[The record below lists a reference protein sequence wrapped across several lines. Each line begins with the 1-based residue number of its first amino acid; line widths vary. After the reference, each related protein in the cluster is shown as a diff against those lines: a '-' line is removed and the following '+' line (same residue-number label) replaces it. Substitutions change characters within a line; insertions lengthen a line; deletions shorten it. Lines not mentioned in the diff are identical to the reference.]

1 MSENIYPEK
10 IPASMIS
17 FPPHI
22 VFLKRIVYIFL
33 FLGSMVCPVFAQ
45 TPTPVQAIILDGIHK
60 FSPDDNPAYSSPDYD
75 DSRWQSISV
84 PGSWQAQS
92 IKPKR
97 GIGWYRI
104 HCVIPAAFKNIDPAI
119 LLGRIGDADEV
130 FFNGLRIGSEGST
143 SEQFIEASKIQRLYK
158 VPREHIRFDSDNVI
172 AVRVLNTY
180 LYGGIFDSGVKIGDH
195 RDLLLESLKRY
206 KETLSWEFCFFTLF
220 ALFFLSCLFFY
231 IKGLR
236 DREYFY
242 FWFFITLYGALFFI
256 GSVTFYTTGLKTQ
269 LVQKVIN
276 AISAFLPASLLLLL
290 LHFYKEK
297 ITVYIKGMSVSFIV
311 IALLTAFFY
320 DHTARIYLYTLWKLL
335 FILTAS
341 FLAFVAV
348 KASVRKFYES
358 GTILLGIIGLIAGF
372 ILESLGGIDLL
383 YMTGFFLWDYAT
395 VFFMICVMYALTS
408 RYTRIKEL
416 QSASV
421 KIFDAHEEERKRLAR
436 ELHDGIGTSLLAT
449 KMKLQMLEAQ
459 AKDNMPMDKQ
469 AFPELISE
477 INLSIEELRAV
488 SMDLRPSFLENTEL
502 VEAIKWHA
510 RKVRERSGVEVN
522 VLAGDIGQIS
532 LKIKEHFYRIFQE
545 ALNNAV
551 KHSGATRAEVLL
563 SRDQSFLVLEI
574 QDNGKGF
581 VPAGIKRDQGIG
593 LYTIRERVELLGGI
607 IRIKSS
613 DTIGTDI
620 FIEVPVA

>member
-1 MSENIYPEK
+1 MRSFSSYINLPK
-10 IPASMIS
+10 RLLPFFLLLVVTVFPVPAHS
-17 FPPHI
+17 
-22 VFLKRIVYIFL
+22 
-33 FLGSMVCPVFAQ
+33 Q
-45 TPTPVQAIILDGIHK
+45 TMEQAIILDGLHK
-60 FSPDDNPAYSSPDYD
+60 FAPDDNPAYSSPTYQDTN
-75 DSRWQSISV
+75 WQQIKI
-84 PGSWQAQS
+84 PGSWQSQGVR
-92 IKPKR
+92 PEQ

-104 HCVIPAAFKNIDPAI
+104 HCIIPEAFKNIDPAI

-130 FFNGLRIGSEGST
+130 FFNGLRIGGEGII
-143 SEQFIEASKIQRLYK
+143 SEQFVEASKMQRLYRI
-158 VPREHIRFDSDNVI
+158 PRKYISFDSDNLI

-180 LYGGIFDSGVKIGDH
+180 LNGGIFDKGIKIGDY
-195 RDLLLESLKRY
+195 RDLQLDTSKRY
-206 KETLSWEFCFFTLF
+206 EETLIWEFCFFTLF

-236 DREYFY
+236 DKEYFY
-242 FWFFITLYGALFFI
+242 FWFFITLYGALFFV
-256 GSVTFYTTGLKTQ
+256 GSVTFYNTGLKTRF
-269 LVQKVIN
+269 VQQVIN
-276 AISAFLPASLLLLL
+276 SISAFLPASLMLLL

-297 ITVYIKGMSVSFIV
+297 LTVSMKGVFVSFIG
-311 IALLTAFFY
+311 IALMTAFFY
-320 DHTARIYLYTLWKLL
+320 NYTARIYLYSVWKIL
-335 FILTAS
+335 FTLTAL
-341 FLAFVAV
+341 FLAFVAI
-348 KASVRKFYES
+348 KAFVRRLYES
-358 GTILLGIIGLIAGF
+358 GTILLGIIGLIIGF

-459 AKDNMPMDKQ
+459 VKDNIPIDKR

-477 INLSIEELRAV
+477 IDLSIEELREV

-510 RKVRERSGVEVN
+510 RKVRDRSAVEVN
-522 VLAGDIGQIS
+522 VSAGDIGQIS
-532 LKIKEHFYRIFQE
+532 LKIKENFYRIFQE

-551 KHSGATRAEVLL
+551 KHSGATRVDVLL
-563 SRDQSFLVLEI
+563 SRDQFFIVLEI

-581 VPAGIKRDQGIG
+581 VPAGINQDQGIG

-613 DTIGTDI
+613 DKIGTDI
-620 FIEVPVA
+620 FVEVPIA

>member
-1 MSENIYPEK
+1 MFLMKIRAFSLIIIMSILPFF
-10 IPASMIS
+10 AIS
-17 FPPHI
+17 
-22 VFLKRIVYIFL
+22 VN
-33 FLGSMVCPVFAQ
+33 AQ
-45 TPTPVQAIILDGIHK
+45 VLATPLILDGTHK
-60 FSPDDNPAYSSPDYD
+60 FSQDDNPAYASTAYD
-75 DSRWQSISV
+75 DSSWQTIV
-84 PGSWQAQS
+84 IPGSWQSQK
-92 IKPKR
+92 IKPSR
-97 GIGWYRI
+97 GTGWYRI
-104 HCVIPAAFKNIDPAI
+104 HSIIPDAFRNIDAAI
-119 LLGRIGDADEV
+119 LLGRIGDADEA
-130 FFNGLRIGSEGST
+130 FFNGLRIGGEGLIG
-143 SEQFIEASKIQRLYK
+143 EQFVEASKIQRLYK
-158 VPREHIRFDSDNVI
+158 IPREHIRFDSDNVI

-180 LYGGIFDSGVKIGDH
+180 LNGGIFDSGVKIGDY
-195 RDLLLESLKRY
+195 RDLLLETLKRY
-206 KETLSWEFCFFTLF
+206 KETLIWEFCFFTLF

-242 FWFFITLYGALFFI
+242 FWFFITLYGTLFFI
-256 GSVTFYTTGLKTQ
+256 GSVTFYDTGLKTRF
-269 LVQKVIN
+269 VQQVIN

-297 ITVYIKGMSVSFIV
+297 VTVYMKGIIV
-311 IALLTAFFY
+311 VFFGIALMTAFFHTY
-320 DHTARIYLYTLWKLL
+320 TARISLYILWKIL
-335 FILTAS
+335 FILTAL
-341 FLAFVAV
+341 FLAFVAI
-348 KASVRKFYES
+348 KAFVRKFYES
-358 GTILLGIIGLIAGF
+358 GTILLGILGLIVGF

-383 YMTGFFLWDYAT
+383 YITGFFLWDYAT

-421 KIFDAHEEERKRLAR
+421 KIFNVHEEERKRLAR

-459 AKDNMPMDKQ
+459 AKDNMPMDKR

-510 RKVRERSGVEVN
+510 KKVKERSGIEVN
-522 VLAGDIGQIS
+522 VSAGDIGQIS
-532 LKIKEHFYRIFQE
+532 LKIKENFYRIFQE
-545 ALNNAV
+545 ALNNAL
-551 KHSGATRAEVLL
+551 KHSGATKAEVLL
-563 SRDQSFLVLEI
+563 SRDKSYIVLEI
-574 QDNGKGF
+574 QDNGRGF
-581 VPAGIKRDQGIG
+581 RPAGTEQDQGIG

-613 DTIGTDI
+613 DKIGTDI
-620 FIEVPVA
+620 FIEVPIE

>member
-1 MSENIYPEK
+1 MRFFSSHAK
-10 IPASMIS
+10 FFKQM
-17 FPPHI
+17 PPLLLLF
-22 VFLKRIVYIFL
+22 VFITCHAFGQSLT
-33 FLGSMVCPVFAQ
+33 GE
-45 TPTPVQAIILDGIHK
+45 QAIMLDGFHK
-60 FSPDDNPAYSSPDYD
+60 FAPDDNPAYSVTDYRD
-75 DSRWQSISV
+75 TEWLQIRI
-84 PGSWQAQS
+84 PGSWQSQD
-92 IKPKR
+92 IKPKG

-104 HCVIPAAFKNIDPAI
+104 HCIIPQAFSNIDPAV

-130 FFNGLRIGSEGST
+130 FFNGLRIGGEGIIGK
-143 SEQFIEASKIQRLYK
+143 QFVEASKIQRLYK
-158 VPREHIRFDSDNVI
+158 IPREHIRFDSDNVI
-172 AVRVLNTY
+172 AVRVMNTY
-180 LYGGIFDSGVKIGDH
+180 LNGGIFDSGVRLGDH
-195 RDLLLESLKRY
+195 RDLQIETLKRY

-242 FWFFITLYGALFFI
+242 FWFFITLYGTLFFI
-256 GSVTFYTTGLKTQ
+256 GSVTFYNTGFKTQ
-269 LVQKVIN
+269 FVQQVIN
-276 AISAFLPASLLLLL
+276 SISAFLPASLMLLL

-297 ITVYIKGMSVSFIV
+297 LTVYMKGISVSFIG
-311 IALLTAFFY
+311 IALMTAFFTNY
-320 DHTARIYLYTLWKLL
+320 ASRIYLYTAWKIL
-335 FILTAS
+335 FTLTAL
-341 FLAFVAV
+341 FLAFVAI
-348 KASVRKFYES
+348 KAFVRRFYES
-358 GTILLGIIGLIAGF
+358 GTILLGIIGLIVGF

-383 YMTGFFLWDYAT
+383 SMTGFFLWDYST

-459 AKDNMPMDKQ
+459 AKGNIPIDKR

-502 VEAIKWHA
+502 IEAIKWHA
-510 RKVRERSGVEVN
+510 RKVRERSAVEVN
-522 VLAGDIGQIS
+522 VSAGDIGQIS
-532 LKIKEHFYRIFQE
+532 LKIKENFYRIFQE

-551 KHSGATRAEVLL
+551 KHSGATRVEVLL
-563 SRDQSFLVLEI
+563 SRDQSYIILEI
-574 QDNGKGF
+574 QDNGRGF
-581 VPAGIKRDQGIG
+581 VPADIKQDQGIG

-613 DTIGTDI
+613 DKIGTDI
-620 FIEVPVA
+620 FIEVPIQ

>member
-1 MSENIYPEK
+1 MKSLSEYSGRLN
-10 IPASMIS
+10 
-17 FPPHI
+17 HH
-22 VFLKRIVYIFL
+22 FLFFTPFLL
-33 FLGSMVCPVFAQ
+33 FLGLMASPVFEQSQAAEH
-45 TPTPVQAIILDGIHK
+45 AIILDGIHK
-60 FSPDDNPAYSSPDYD
+60 FSPDDNPAFSSADYND
-75 DSRWQSISV
+75 TQWQQIKI
-84 PGSWQAQS
+84 PGSWQSQG
-92 IKPKR
+92 IKSAR

-104 HCVIPAAFKNIDPAI
+104 HCVIPDAFRNIDPAI

-130 FFNGLRIGSEGST
+130 FLNGLKIGGEGLISK
-143 SEQFIEASKIQRLYK
+143 QFVEASKIQRLYK
-158 VPREHIRFDSDNVI
+158 VPREDIRFNSDNVI

-180 LYGGIFDSGVKIGDH
+180 LNGGIFDSGVKIGDY
-195 RDLLLESLKRY
+195 RDLLLERSKRY
-206 KETLSWEFCFFTLF
+206 EETLIWEFCFFTVF

-256 GSVTFYTTGLKTQ
+256 GSVTFYNTGLKTR
-269 LVQKVIN
+269 LVQQVIN
-276 AISAFLPASLLLLL
+276 ATSAFLPASLLLLL

-297 ITVYIKGMSVSFIV
+297 FTVYMKGMSVSFIG
-311 IALLTAFFY
+311 IALMTTFFY
-320 DHTARIYLYTLWKLL
+320 NYTARIYLYTLWKIL

-459 AKDNMPMDKQ
+459 VKNKVPMDKQ

-510 RKVRERSGVEVN
+510 KKVKERSGVEVN
-522 VLAGDIGQIS
+522 VSAGDIGQIS
-532 LKIKEHFYRIFQE
+532 LKIKENFYRIFQE

-551 KHSGATRAEVLL
+551 KHSGANRVEVLL
-563 SRDQSFLVLEI
+563 SRDKSYLVLEI

-581 VPAGIKRDQGIG
+581 HQPSIEDEQGIG
-593 LYTIRERVELLGGI
+593 LYTIRERVELLSGI
-607 IRIKSS
+607 IRITSS
-613 DTIGTDI
+613 DRIGTDI
-620 FIEVPVA
+620 FIEVPVQ

>member
-1 MSENIYPEK
+1 MRSFSSDNKFFKQILPVHLLFVMFACTVFGQSLTEK
-10 IPASMIS
+10 
-17 FPPHI
+17 
-22 VFLKRIVYIFL
+22 
-33 FLGSMVCPVFAQ
+33 
-45 TPTPVQAIILDGIHK
+45 QAIMLDGLHK
-60 FSPDDNPAYSSPDYD
+60 FAPDDNPAYSVSDYRD
-75 DSRWQSISV
+75 TEWLQIRI
-84 PGSWQAQS
+84 PGSWQSQD
-92 IKPKR
+92 IKPKG

-104 HCVIPAAFKNIDPAI
+104 HCIIPQAFRNFDTAV

-130 FFNGLRIGSEGST
+130 FFNGMRIGREGIIGK
-143 SEQFIEASKIQRLYK
+143 QFVEASKIQRLYRI
-158 VPREHIRFDSDNVI
+158 PREHIRFDSDNVI
-172 AVRVLNTY
+172 AIRVMNTY
-180 LYGGIFDSGVKIGDH
+180 LNGGIFDRGVRLGDY
-195 RDLLLESLKRY
+195 RDLQLETLKRY
-206 KETLSWEFCFFTLF
+206 QETLSWEFCFFTLF

-242 FWFFITLYGALFFI
+242 FWFFITLYGTLFFI
-256 GSVTFYTTGLKTQ
+256 GSVTFYNTGFKTQ
-269 LVQKVIN
+269 FVQQVIN
-276 AISAFLPASLLLLL
+276 SISAFLPASLMLLL

-297 ITVYIKGMSVSFIV
+297 LTVYMKGISVSFIG
-311 IALLTAFFY
+311 IALMTAFFY
-320 DHTARIYLYTLWKLL
+320 NYTARIYLYTAWKIL
-335 FILTAS
+335 FTLTAL
-341 FLAFVAV
+341 FLAFVAI
-348 KASVRKFYES
+348 KAFIRRFYES
-358 GTILLGIIGLIAGF
+358 GTILLGIIGLIVGF

-383 YMTGFFLWDYAT
+383 SMTGFFLWDYST

-459 AKDNMPMDKQ
+459 AKDNIPIDKR

-502 VEAIKWHA
+502 IEAIKWHA
-510 RKVRERSGVEVN
+510 KKVRERSAVEVD
-522 VLAGDIGQIS
+522 VSAGDIGQIS
-532 LKIKEHFYRIFQE
+532 LKIKENFYRIFQE

-551 KHSGATRAEVLL
+551 KHSGATRVEVLL
-563 SRDQSFLVLEI
+563 SRDQSYIILEI
-574 QDNGKGF
+574 QDNGRGF
-581 VPAGIKRDQGIG
+581 DPADIKQDQGIG

-613 DTIGTDI
+613 DKIGTDI
-620 FIEVPVA
+620 FIEVPIQ

>member
-1 MSENIYPEK
+1 MKSLSEYTGRLN
-10 IPASMIS
+10 
-17 FPPHI
+17 HH
-22 VFLKRIVYIFL
+22 FLFFTPFLL
-33 FLGSMVCPVFAQ
+33 FLGLIASPVFAQ
-45 TPTPVQAIILDGIHK
+45 SQTAEQVIILDGIHK
-60 FSPDDNPAYSSPDYD
+60 FSPDDNPAFSSADYND
-75 DSRWQSISV
+75 TQWQQIKI
-84 PGSWQAQS
+84 PGSWQSQN

-104 HCVIPAAFKNIDPAI
+104 HCIIPDAFRNIDPAI

-130 FFNGLRIGSEGST
+130 YLNGLKIGSEGLI
-143 SEQFIEASKIQRLYK
+143 SEQFVEASKIQRLYK
-158 VPREHIRFDSDNVI
+158 VPREHIRFDADNVI

-180 LYGGIFDSGVKIGDH
+180 LNGGIFDSGVKIGDY
-195 RDLLLESLKRY
+195 RDLLLERSKRY
-206 KETLSWEFCFFTLF
+206 EETLIWEFCFFTVF

-256 GSVTFYTTGLKTQ
+256 GSVTFYNTGLKTR
-269 LVQKVIN
+269 LVQQVIN
-276 AISAFLPASLLLLL
+276 SISAFLPASLMLLL

-297 ITVYIKGMSVSFIV
+297 LTVYMKGMFVSFIG
-311 IALLTAFFY
+311 IALMTAFLY
-320 DHTARIYLYTLWKLL
+320 NYTARIYLYTLWKML

-341 FLAFVAV
+341 FLAFVAI
-348 KASVRKFYES
+348 KAFVRKFYES
-358 GTILLGIIGLIAGF
+358 GTILLGIIGLIVGF
-372 ILESLGGIDLL
+372 ILESLGGIDML

-449 KMKLQMLEAQ
+449 KMKLQLLEAQ
-459 AKDNMPMDKQ
+459 AKDNIPIDKR

-477 INLSIEELRAV
+477 INLSIEELREV

-510 RKVRERSGVEVN
+510 RKVRERSAVEVN

-532 LKIKEHFYRIFQE
+532 LKIKENFYRIFQE

-551 KHSGATRAEVLL
+551 KHSGATRVEVLL
-563 SRDQSFLVLEI
+563 SRDKSYLVLEI

-581 VPAGIKRDQGIG
+581 HQPSIEEDQGIG
-593 LYTIRERVELLGGI
+593 LYTIRERVELLSGI
-607 IRIKSS
+607 IRITSS
-613 DTIGTDI
+613 DRIGTDI
-620 FIEVPVA
+620 FIEVPVQ

>member
-1 MSENIYPEK
+1 MR
-10 IPASMIS
+10 S
-17 FPPHI
+17 FPSHI
-22 VFLKRIVYIFL
+22 NLLKQLLPL
-33 FLGSMVCPVFAQ
+33 FLLLCVMASPVPAQ
-45 TPTPVQAIILDGIHK
+45 SQTMEQAIILDGLHK
-60 FSPDDNPAYSSPDYD
+60 FAPDDNPAYSSPTYQDTN
-75 DSRWQSISV
+75 WQQIKI
-84 PGSWQAQS
+84 PGSWQSQGVR
-92 IKPKR
+92 PEQ

-104 HCVIPAAFKNIDPAI
+104 HCIIPEAFKNIDPAI

-130 FFNGLRIGSEGST
+130 FFNGLRIGGEGII
-143 SEQFIEASKIQRLYK
+143 SEQFVEASKMQRLYRI
-158 VPREHIRFDSDNVI
+158 PRKYISFDSDNLI

-180 LYGGIFDSGVKIGDH
+180 LNGGIFDKGIKIGDY
-195 RDLLLESLKRY
+195 RDLQLDTSKRY
-206 KETLSWEFCFFTLF
+206 EETLIWEFCFFTLF

-236 DREYFY
+236 DKEYFY
-242 FWFFITLYGALFFI
+242 FWFFITLYGALFFV
-256 GSVTFYTTGLKTQ
+256 GSVTFYNTGLKTRF
-269 LVQKVIN
+269 VQQVIN
-276 AISAFLPASLLLLL
+276 SISAFLPASLMLLL

-297 ITVYIKGMSVSFIV
+297 LTVSMKGVFVSFIG
-311 IALLTAFFY
+311 IALMTAFFY
-320 DHTARIYLYTLWKLL
+320 NYTARIYLYSVWKIL
-335 FILTAS
+335 FTLTAL
-341 FLAFVAV
+341 FLAFVAI
-348 KASVRKFYES
+348 KAFVRRFYES
-358 GTILLGIIGLIAGF
+358 GTILLGIIGLIIGF

-459 AKDNMPMDKQ
+459 VKDNIPIDKR

-477 INLSIEELRAV
+477 IDLSIEELREV

-510 RKVRERSGVEVN
+510 RKVRDRSAVEVN
-522 VLAGDIGQIS
+522 VSAGDIGQIS
-532 LKIKEHFYRIFQE
+532 LKIKENFYRIFQE

-551 KHSGATRAEVLL
+551 KHSGATRVDVLL
-563 SRDQSFLVLEI
+563 SRDQFFIVLEI

-581 VPAGIKRDQGIG
+581 VPAGINQDQGIG

-613 DTIGTDI
+613 DKIGTDI
-620 FIEVPVA
+620 FIEVPIA

>member
-1 MSENIYPEK
+1 MR
-10 IPASMIS
+10 S
-17 FPPHI
+17 FSSHI
-22 VFLKRIVYIFL
+22 NLLKQLLPFFLLLAV
-33 FLGSMVCPVFAQ
+33 MACPVPAQ
-45 TPTPVQAIILDGIHK
+45 PQTMEQAIILDGLHK
-60 FSPDDNPAYSSPDYD
+60 FAPDDNPSYSFTDYND
-75 DSRWQSISV
+75 TPWQQIKI
-84 PGSWQAQS
+84 PGSWQSQA
-92 IKPKR
+92 IKPKE

-104 HCVIPAAFKNIDPAI
+104 HCIIPDAFKNIDPAI

-130 FFNGLRIGSEGST
+130 FFNGLKIGGEGFIGK
-143 SEQFIEASKIQRLYK
+143 QFVEASKIQRLYRI
-158 VPREHIRFDSDNVI
+158 PREHIRFDSDNVI

-180 LYGGIFDSGVKIGDH
+180 LNGGIFDNGIKIGDY
-195 RDLLLESLKRY
+195 RDLQLETSKRY
-206 KETLSWEFCFFTLF
+206 EETLIWEFCFFTLF

-256 GSVTFYTTGLKTQ
+256 GSVTFYRTELKTRF
-269 LVQKVIN
+269 VQQVIN
-276 AISAFLPASLLLLL
+276 SISAFLPASLMLLLI
-290 LHFYKEK
+290 HFYKEK
-297 ITVYIKGMSVSFIV
+297 LPVHLKGITASFIG
-311 IALLTAFFY
+311 IALMTAFFY
-320 DHTARIYLYTLWKLL
+320 NYTARIYLYTAWKIL
-335 FILTAS
+335 FTLTAL
-341 FLAFVAV
+341 FLVFIAIKAFV
-348 KASVRKFYES
+348 RRFYES
-358 GTILLGIIGLIAGF
+358 GTILLGIVGLIFGF
-372 ILESLGGIDLL
+372 VLETLGGIDLL

-459 AKDNMPMDKQ
+459 AKDNVPIDTR

-477 INLSIEELRAV
+477 ISHSIEELREV
-488 SMDLRPSFLENTEL
+488 SMDLRPSFLESTEL

-510 RKVRERSGVEVN
+510 RKVRERSAVEVN
-522 VLAGDIGQIS
+522 VSAGDIGQIS
-532 LKIKEHFYRIFQE
+532 IKIKENFYRIFQE

-551 KHSGATRAEVLL
+551 KHSGATRIEVLL
-563 SRDQSFLVLEI
+563 SRDQLYLVLEI

-581 VPAGIKRDQGIG
+581 VPSGIKQNQGIG

-613 DTIGTDI
+613 DKIGTDI
-620 FIEVPVA
+620 FIEVPIT